1 MRLISR
7 IACVYV
13 IATGVAFAAP
23 EKFKAEIQDDTV
35 IIYSSIDK
43 PAMCSASVMYSYKYQ
58 DGRRTARL
66 ECNSPTPA
74 QKDYVFCKRKN
85 AEYVDL
91 KIERGVQGNC
101 E

>member
-1 MRLISR
+1 MRLIYK
-7 IACVYV
+7 IVCGYV
-13 IATGVAFAAP
+13 LATSAAFAVP
-23 EKFKAEIQDDTV
+23 TPFRAEIQDDTV
-35 IIYSSIDK
+35 IIYSSTEK

-91 KIERGVQGNC
+91 KIERGVQGSC